1 MLASSLI
8 AAIARPHEKQTSF
21 DVAGVP
27 SENFI
32 PSRMWK
38 VTRSAERSHV
48 SA

>member
-8 AAIARPHEKQTSF
+8 AAIARPHVKQTSF

-32 PSRMWK
+32 PSRMWY
-38 VTRSAERSHV
+38 VTRSAERSHE